1 MRTKRGTCIHLI
13 AILGMLFST
22 QLTADQEKDD
32 PERVEILEE
41 VKSLLR
47 ESDTFKAIEFVNS
60 RGEPE
65 VVADRYFDLVI
76 DFYWKERGLSEVIV
90 FAKAGI
96 QYSLTKAQEFEE
108 EDSEKAVKL
117 RSIGK
122 AMAYNLASFTWP
134 GWNEE
139 GIILSEGDLA
149 TGLDAAKLNL
159 RLAYELSKPASAVS
173 AAHWVLGA
181 QHLAGASYDEAIEA
195 FALAREK
202 AREAND
208 EASEWMNLGYIGIVR
223 ITDGSEK
230 TEGEKEFHEAVEGL
244 QKVDTEDAK
253 FYTEQL
259 RTALKVFSE

>member
-1 MRTKRGTCIHLI
+1 MKMRMCIQVCTVLCI
-13 AILGMLFST
+13 VLSARLA
-22 QLTADQEKDD
+22 ADQEEDD
-32 PERVEILEE
+32 PERARILEE
-41 VKSLLR
+41 VKTILR
-47 ESDTFKAIEFVNS
+47 GGDTFEAIEFVNS
-60 RGEPE
+60 QGEPE
-65 VVADRYFDLVI
+65 IVADRYFDLVM
-76 DFYWKERGLSEVIV
+76 DFYWKERALSELIV

-96 QYSLTKAQEFEE
+96 QYSLTKAQELGE

-159 RLAYELSKPASAVS
+159 RLAHELSKPASAVS

-181 QHLAGASYDEAIEA
+181 QYLAGGSCDEAIEA

-202 AREAND
+202 AREAD
-208 EASEWMNLGYIGIVR
+208 DAASEWMNLGYIGIAR
-223 ITDGSEK
+223 ITEGSEK
-230 TEGEKEFHEAVEGL
+230 TEGEKEFREAIEGL
-244 QKVDTEDAK
+244 QRIDTKDAQ
-253 FYTEQL
+253 FYMEQL
-259 RTALKVFSE
+259 ESVLEVFSK